1 LKPKKINPIKLREME
16 QRRRQLEAE
25 IARTEREIAACEQA
39 LQLFVSADE
48 SLRQTN
54 LLEQRRKELTEML
67 AQWEE
72 VSQTLEAAT

>member
-1 LKPKKINPIKLREME
+1 
-16 QRRRQLEAE
+16 
-25 IARTEREIAACEQA
+25 
-39 LQLFVSADE
+39 LQLFVSADA